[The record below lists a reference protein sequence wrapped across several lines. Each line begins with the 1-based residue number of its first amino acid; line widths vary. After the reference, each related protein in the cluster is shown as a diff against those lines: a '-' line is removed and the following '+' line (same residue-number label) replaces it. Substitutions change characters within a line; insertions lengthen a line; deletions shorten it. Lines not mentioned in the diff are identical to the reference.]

1 MQPSSRKITVDGLIL
16 TRVVT
21 RKRVKNI
28 NVRLVGDELRV
39 SAPHRVSEE
48 EVDEA
53 VEALARRLIRRRRAR
68 EINTEVDALALARRV
83 ARRFPDP
90 PKIVAAKFST
100 RQTTRWGSY
109 NTGTCTVNLNAA
121 LRQMPNWVLEAV
133 VAHELAHVRHPNH
146 SPAFW
151 TLLRESCPETDRA
164 RGFLEGVNWLG
175 RVWAELPPVERSLLV
190 GDDVRFDD

>member
-1 MQPSSRKITVDGLIL
+1 MVDGLIL

-48 EVDEA
+48 ELDEV
-53 VEALARRLIRRRRAR
+53 VETLARRLVRRRRAR

-83 ARRFPDP
+83 ARRFFDP
-90 PKIVAAKFST
+90 PRIAAAKFST
-100 RQTTRWGSY
+100 RQTSRWGSY

-121 LRQMPNWVLEAV
+121 LRQMPIWVLESV
-133 VAHELAHVRHPNH
+133 VAHELAHVHHPNH

-151 TLLRESCPETDRA
+151 KLLREACPETDRA
-164 RGFLEGVNWLG
+164 RAFLEGVNWLG
-175 RVWAELPPVERSLLV
+175 RTWAELPPVERSLLV
-190 GDDVRFDD
+190 SDDLRLDD